1 MVTKLLLYA
10 ADKKDNR
17 EIPAYIL
24 SGICSYAFKYVWQ
37 CGYFFIKELFLSST
51 CADRVQAE
59 AKIKLLKT

>member
-24 SGICSYAFKYVWQ
+24 SDICCYAFKYVWQ
-37 CGYFFIKELFLSST
+37 GSYFFTKELFLSST
-51 CADRVQAE
+51 SANRVQAE
-59 AKIKLLKT
+59 V